1 MKIEILLIINS
12 LLVAICLYFIRDFHK
27 DFKQVASTVQG
38 LKEKFAELSIK
49 FNFHINAIKD
59 RLNHIDKQEE
69 QQ

>member
-38 LKEKFAELSIK
+38 LKEKFAELSVK
-49 FNFHINAIKD
+49 FNFHINSIKD
-59 RLNHIDKQEE
+59 RLSKIDNKEE
-69 QQ
+69 Q